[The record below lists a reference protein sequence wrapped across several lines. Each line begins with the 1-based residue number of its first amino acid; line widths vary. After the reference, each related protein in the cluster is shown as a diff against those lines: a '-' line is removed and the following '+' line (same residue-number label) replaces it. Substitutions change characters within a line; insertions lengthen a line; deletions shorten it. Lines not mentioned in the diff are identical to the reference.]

1 MRRTAHSWWVKPRK
15 PAGLTPL
22 RDTENMRLT
31 GMLARGVLAGDGR
44 TNVIMKLELL
54 EDLYRKALAQ
64 LADAERQ
71 MLRVLPKM
79 AEAVS
84 AAELSQLFDT
94 HASETETQLQRLGRL
109 KTSVAGPQLKSKA
122 MAGLIAEVK
131 DLIADGGSDPQLRDA
146 AMIAAGQKIEA
157 FEITSYACAHNFARL
172 LGFHDDLATLE
183 ASFREEEKMEEVLSG
198 MAEALSLEEIES
210 REVLT
215 APTPPSARK

>member
-1 MRRTAHSWWVKPRK
+1 
-15 PAGLTPL
+15 
-22 RDTENMRLT
+22 
-31 GMLARGVLAGDGR
+31 
-44 TNVIMKLELL
+44 
-54 EDLYRKALAQ
+54 
-64 LADAERQ
+64 
-71 MLRVLPKM
+71 
-79 AEAVS
+79 
-84 AAELSQLFDT
+84 
-94 HASETETQLQRLGRL
+94 
-109 KTSVAGPQLKSKA
+109 LKSKA